1 MCTSHLRLELY
12 LVERRRNPLHPG
24 HRVLAKG
31 NTGLISAHQHGLYV
45 GRAAKYAEQGDGKE
59 ALRGFRQWTK
69 AVTELCAQRLDLR
82 DIRHVR
88 HAAVDIELS
97 ILRVDVLVRQIGRR
111 VD

>member
-45 GRAAKYAEQGDGKE
+45 GCAAQDTQQGDREE
-59 ALRGFRQWTK
+59 ALCGLRKRSESITQ
-69 AVTELCAQRLDLR
+69 LRSQSLDLR
-82 DIRHVR
+82 DVRHVG
-88 HAAVDIELS
+88 HPAIDVE
-97 ILRVDVLVRQIGRR
+97 LRVL
-111 VD
+111 

>member
-45 GRAAKYAEQGDGKE
+45 RCTAQDAEQRYREE
-59 ALRGFRQWTK
+59 ALRGLWKRTESITQFRFQC
-69 AVTELCAQRLDLR
+69 LYLR
-82 DIRHVR
+82 DVRHVG
-88 HAAVDIELS
+88 HTPVDIELR
-97 ILRVDVLVRQIGRR
+97 IL
-111 VD
+111 